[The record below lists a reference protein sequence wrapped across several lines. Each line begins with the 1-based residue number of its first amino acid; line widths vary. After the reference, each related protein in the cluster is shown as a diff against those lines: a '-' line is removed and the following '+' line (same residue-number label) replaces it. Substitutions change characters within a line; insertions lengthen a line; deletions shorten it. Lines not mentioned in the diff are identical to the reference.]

1 MISFDADTHRFN
13 LRAAAVV
20 LHEGAVLLHRIEGD
34 PFWSVPGGRVEPGE
48 TAAAA
53 VVRELQEELAETVRC
68 ERMLWVVENFFS
80 YRGRE
85 HHEVGL
91 YFLAELSPGSRL
103 LAGPGP
109 FMGSEGELALTF
121 EWFDCARLRELDIR
135 PSFLARALA
144 SPALPFE
151 HVIHHE
157 QQEIT

>member
-1 MISFDADTHRFN
+1 MISFDADTHRFD

-53 VVRELQEELAETVRC
+53 VVRELQEELAETVHC
-68 ERMLWVVENFFS
+68 GRMLWVVENFFN
-80 YRGRE
+80 YRGQA

-91 YFLAELSPGSRL
+91 YFLAKLSESSPL
-103 LAGPGP
+103 LSGPGP
-109 FMGSEGELALTF
+109 FMGSEGALALTF
-121 EWFDCARLRELDIR
+121 AWFDCAHLGELDIR

-144 SPALPFE
+144 SPEPVFE
-151 HVIHHE
+151 HLVHHE
-157 QQEIT
+157 HGDL